1 MSPRGQEADR
11 TNVGVALPALM
22 LFAFP
27 LETLRVV
34 AWMWVA
40 AVALMLLFL
49 GVALVV
55 RSLILP
61 HTNPELHRLLTQGQ
75 R

>member
-27 LETLRVV
+27 LEILRVV

-40 AVALMLLFL
+40 AAAVMLLSL
-49 GVALVV
+49 SMALAV

-61 HTNPELHRLLTQGQ
+61 HTNPELHRLVT
-75 R
+75 RTHR